1 MKLTISRKLSIAL
14 LFFMAPLG
22 TTLYE
27 LVKLENSSIDFGR
40 KEIVGTQYARDLAKV
55 HFALSR
61 HDLALA
67 GAATSAKAD
76 ISATE
81 AKLGADLQTSEAVA
95 NVHKALDSGDG
106 VASRAALRTLIS
118 RVGDK
123 SNLILD
129 PDLDSFYVMDVAIVK
144 APDILDRTTD
154 LALASSK
161 AFVDGYL
168 DTDEKL
174 NLLVLNG
181 GLKAVLDGLNGSV
194 DAAYSGNADGSVK
207 AALASSHAAYQAAL
221 QNIVTRWTERA
232 PTAAELASAIDAL
245 ERFYDAASADLERLL
260 SNRVDGLVAKQRNI
274 LLSEGLLFL
283 AVVLGTLFFIT
294 RSVTRP
300 LSRMTAR
307 MRTLAENDLDTPIE
321 YVGRKD
327 EVGDM
332 AAALKVFQN
341 SLINAEKLRAEEA
354 RRVQDELRKHE
365 KTANL
370 IMGFDQA
377 IQAVVETVSRSSY
390 DMKQFAQSLHN
401 TADEANHRATSVAAA
416 SEQAAANVAT
426 VASATEELTASIQ
439 EINRQVEDSSRTA
452 RAAVQEAQNTNKT
465 VSSLADAAQKIG
477 DVVQL
482 ISEIANQ
489 TNLLALN
496 ATIEAAR
503 AGEAG
508 KGFAVVAS
516 EVKNLASQT
525 AKATEDI
532 TAQISTM
539 QQAASEAVKAIGGI
553 STTIERINH
562 ISSGIAAA
570 VEEQGAA
577 TAEISRNVQEAASG
591 TKDVSANIGSVSSAA
606 SETTR
611 VAGQVLDSA
620 AALSGEA
627 ENLKKQVEGFLNDIR
642 EAG

>member
-14 LFFMAPLG
+14 LFFVVPIGAA
-22 TTLYE
+22 LYE
-27 LVKLENSSIDFGR
+27 LVRLQNSSIDFAR
-40 KEIVGTQYARDLAKV
+40 KEIVGTQYARDLTGV
-55 HFALSR
+55 HFALAR
-61 HDLALA
+61 HELALA
-67 GAATSAKAD
+67 GAASSAKAGVAAAE
-76 ISATE
+76 S
-81 AKLGADLQTSEAVA
+81 KHGADLQSAEAAVA
-95 NVHKALDSGDG
+95 VQKALESGDG
-106 VASRAALRTLIS
+106 VASRAALRALIS

-144 APDILDRTTD
+144 VPDILDRTTD

-174 NLLVLNG
+174 NLLVLGG

-194 DAAYSGNADGSVK
+194 DAAYGGNADGSVK
-207 AALASSHAAYQAAL
+207 AALASAHGAYQVAL
-221 QNIVTRWTERA
+221 QNVVGQWAERA
-232 PTAAELASAIDAL
+232 PTAGELAGAIDSL
-245 ERFYDAASADLERLL
+245 ERFYAASSADLERLL
-260 SNRVDGLVAKQRNI
+260 NKRIDGLVSSQRI
-274 LLSEGLLFL
+274 TLIGEVVTFLLVMFGI
-283 AVVLGTLFFIT
+283 LFFIN

-300 LSRMTAR
+300 LGRMTAR

-321 YVGRKD
+321 YVGRAD

-365 KTANL
+365 QTANL

-377 IQAVVETVSRSSY
+377 IQGVVETVSRSSY

-452 RAAVQEAQNTNKT
+452 RAAVQEAESTNKT

-553 STTIERINH
+553 SSTIERINH

-591 TKDVSANIGSVSSAA
+591 TKDVSANIGSVSTAA

-620 AALSGEA
+620 AALSNEA
-627 ENLKKQVEGFLNDIR
+627 ENLKKQVESFLTDIR
-642 EAG
+642 AAG